1 MNPKKKRSR
10 ELIQLCARLSQ
21 WRQEEGGGRGTRIPE
36 PLWQEA
42 IRVTHREGLYRTARA
57 ARLNYARLQ
66 QRSRTAGPAPVPDE
80 IVENPRKGVV
90 AARPSKSGGV
100 DASVRIPGCATFI
113 PLSALPLSAPA
124 PATRTTIEM
133 VAANGNRMRL
143 EVPGSVDVADLI
155 QTFWRCP

>member
-10 ELIQLCARLSQ
+10 ELIQLCAQLSQ

-36 PLWQEA
+36 ELWQEA
-42 IRVTHREGLYRTARA
+42 IRVAHREGLYRTARA

-80 IVENPRKGVV
+80 KPRTGVV

-113 PLSALPLSAPA
+113 PLPALSLSTPA
-124 PATRTTIEM
+124 PAAHTTIEM

-143 EVPGSVDVADLI
+143 EVQGSVDVAGLI
-155 QTFWRCP
+155 QTFWRCPS

>member
-36 PLWQEA
+36 ELWQEA
-42 IRVTHREGLYRTARA
+42 IRVACREGLYRTARA

-80 IVENPRKGVV
+80 KSRKGAI
-90 AARPSKSGGV
+90 AASPTKPGGG
-100 DASVRIPGCATFI
+100 DASATFI
-113 PLSALPLSAPA
+113 PLSALPLSAPV
-124 PATRTTIEM
+124 PAACTTIEM
-133 VAANGNRMRL
+133 MAANGNRMRL
-143 EVPGSVDVADLI
+143 EVPGSVDVAGLI
-155 QTFWRCP
+155 QTFWSGP